1 MKKLLLLLSVYSLLT
16 SCTSDNL
23 EEMHL
28 VICDSTGIVS
38 FASDIQPIMNAQCG
52 TNNSSCHINP
62 SADGG
67 CGLAN
72 YTDMLDYLVTPA
84 KDIKFMKTVNHDP
97 SISATLYMPKLPL
110 PKIDDCSIQKLQAWI
125 NDGKLNN

>member
-1 MKKLLLLLSVYSLLT
+1 MLT
-16 SCTSDNL
+16 SEINEKTIASVKCLQFIDFV
-23 EEMHL
+23 HL
-28 VICDSTGIVS
+28 
-38 FASDIQPIMNAQCG
+38 NAQCG